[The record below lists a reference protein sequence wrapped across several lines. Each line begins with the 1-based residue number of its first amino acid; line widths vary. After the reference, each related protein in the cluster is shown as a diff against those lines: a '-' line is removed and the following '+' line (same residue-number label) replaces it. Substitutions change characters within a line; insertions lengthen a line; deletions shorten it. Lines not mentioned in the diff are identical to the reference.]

1 MKAFSFAE
9 AALTTSIFPRF
20 LLDTGRVWGLMTC
33 RSCVLR
39 YPWRCVTTRARRA
52 DDTMALLIFNLLAI
66 VIVVLALV
74 ALGMLGPI
82 IFRRALAAIR
92 ATFRS

>member
-1 MKAFSFAE
+1 
-9 AALTTSIFPRF
+9 
-20 LLDTGRVWGLMTC
+20 
-33 RSCVLR
+33 
-39 YPWRCVTTRARRA
+39 
-52 DDTMALLIFNLLAI
+52 MALLIFNLLAI

>member
-66 VIVVLALV
+66 VIVVLALA
-74 ALGMLGPI
+74 ALGMFGPAI
-82 IFRRALAAIR
+82 LRWALAAIR
-92 ATFRS
+92 TAFRS